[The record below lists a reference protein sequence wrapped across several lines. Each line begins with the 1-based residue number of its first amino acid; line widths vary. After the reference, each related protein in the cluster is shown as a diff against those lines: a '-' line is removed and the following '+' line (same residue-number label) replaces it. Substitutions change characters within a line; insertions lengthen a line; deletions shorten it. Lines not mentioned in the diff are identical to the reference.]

1 MTKPGTFTRFS
12 YKSFMYIVISSLLSF
27 LAICVSVCFSASLS
41 VYMFVCII
49 IIGYRPHSKEKKVSY
64 ASLHPDEYIDIHI
77 DYILREKNLSGHK
90 LWDIL
95 YIFLLLF
102 PMIWIYK
109 NLCLCLRMYVYM
121 WTILWKKS
129 KWTQVMGHPVHIY
142 ILPFCPIIWYHMY
155 IYI

>member
-41 VYMFVCII
+41 VYMFVCIM

-102 PMIWIYK
+102 PMIRIYM
-109 NLCLCLRMYVYM
+109 NLCVCIMYVYM
-121 WTILWKKS
+121 SIILLKKVDTGYGTS
-129 KWTQVMGHPVHIY
+129 CTHFAILFYYKISYMYVCIY
-142 ILPFCPIIWYHMY
+142 I
-155 IYI
+155 